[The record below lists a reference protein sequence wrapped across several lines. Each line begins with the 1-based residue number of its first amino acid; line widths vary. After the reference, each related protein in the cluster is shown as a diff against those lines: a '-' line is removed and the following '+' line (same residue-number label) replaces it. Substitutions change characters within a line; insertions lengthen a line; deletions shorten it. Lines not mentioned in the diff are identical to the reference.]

1 MEKRRKDRSLKL
13 DNLSEIGNVPQNLI
27 DCINKQDKLYVLK
40 SWNKIAVMAE
50 SLDKFEEKIKLMRE
64 R

>member
-1 MEKRRKDRSLKL
+1 M
-13 DNLSEIGNVPQNLI
+13 PQNLI